1 MKETMT
7 GDELL
12 QLKRVSALL
21 ERASSLTS
29 VARLR
34 SGPFPAAQDDSPFQ
48 ACARDLSREIERIDA
63 EDQRARI
70 LRQLQIIRSTIAPVR
85 RLPNE
90 LLSEVFAIA
99 VYGHHTYERAFVARI
114 LAAVCAIW
122 RATACDTANFW
133 TCIDLSLAT
142 RKNVRALL
150 DMHVDLANGL
160 LLRVCQRPRVNV
172 DEQMRRLLDLPSKYT
187 VRLEQISFRGN
198 EVAFPVRE
206 TPDLS
211 SLVHV
216 DLRVFGQNVSRA
228 LAFLCRARALC
239 SLSLHLEYP
248 CRFQSYLSIPTLPNL
263 TELKLIK
270 DGEPNDWV
278 IINEIIV
285 SPVLKGCAASL
296 QRLIFSNH
304 EEIGWQGERII
315 LPALR
320 CVDLQYGA
328 HHLLSHVHAPALET
342 VILRETRDPFVP
354 LRHIIKSSKP
364 PICTLDLVFVNGSR
378 RHFSVAEVTDNH
390 PLIHTEHAPAT
401 CSKSNEPIV
410 PALTSLRLQH
420 RRKVYHALVQLDVY
434 LA

>member
-1 MKETMT
+1 MNDSLNVKTV
-7 GDELL
+7 LRL
-12 QLKRVSALL
+12 ARVSALL

-29 VARLR
+29 MDRLR
-34 SGPFPAAQDDSPFQ
+34 NGPFPTAQDVSPFLE
-48 ACARDLSREIERIDA
+48 CTRDLSGEIERIDA
-63 EDQRARI
+63 RDQRARI
-70 LRQLQIIRSTIAPVR
+70 LRDADRQLQIIRSTIAPVR

-90 LLSEVFAIA
+90 LLSEVFAIV

-239 SLSLHLEYP
+239 SHQ
-248 CRFQSYLSIPTLPNL
+248 FQGYLSIPTLPNL

-285 SPVLKGCAASL
+285 CPVLKGCAASL
-296 QRLIFSNH
+296 QRLILSTH
-304 EEIGWQGERII
+304 EEGGWQGERII

-320 CVDLQYGA
+320 SVDLQYGA
-328 HHLLSHVHAPALET
+328 HYLLSHVHAPALET

-354 LRHIIKSSKP
+354 LEHIIKSSKP
-364 PICTLDLVFVNGSR
+364 PICTLEIVFVNGS
-378 RHFSVAEVTDNH
+378 HDFSVTELADNH
-390 PLIHTEHAPAT
+390 PLIHTDLAPAT

-410 PALTSLRLQH
+410 PALTSLRLRH
-420 RRKVYHALVQLDVY
+420 RRKVYHAPVQLDAY
-434 LA
+434 LAW